1 MSVTVSVWESWALVQ
16 TLGQRSGKALQ
27 AVLAAR
33 PKPGRWHAGPAPE
46 EGDPPNEALTQAE
59 PMHQPCLPHPT
70 CHGQCLPR
78 APLLGSK
85 CPHPQPLSQHSR
97 PSPTLLAMKA
107 CGMLIPQCEAPRKE
121 GLCHHSGCMGPSDL
135 CHCEIWGWQLQCRP
149 EVQVLSSPVP
159 PPAPL
164 AGWQVL
170 EGGLGGMLALSCQ
183 EGHTQLLLT
192 RREGA
197 GLTQDGPEAAVA
209 VKIPGCRMSPS
220 ARDPGGRQS
229 NSFVLQDP
237 TWVSPGS
244 SPRCT

>member
-1 MSVTVSVWESWALVQ
+1 MLALHPKKE
-16 TLGQRSGKALQ
+16 TRLM
-27 AVLAAR
+27 R
-33 PKPGRWHAGPAPE
+33 PSPRPSHV
-46 EGDPPNEALTQAE
+46 
-59 PMHQPCLPHPT
+59 HQPCLPHPT

-85 CPHPQPLSQHSR
+85 CPHPQPLSQHWR

-107 CGMLIPQCEAPRKE
+107 CGVLIPQCEAPRKE

-135 CHCEIWGWQLQCRP
+135 CRCEIWGWQLQCRP
-149 EVQVLSSPVP
+149 EVQVLPSPVP
-159 PPAPL
+159 PPATL
-164 AGWQVL
+164 TDWQVL
-170 EGGLGGMLALSCQ
+170 EGELGGMLALSCQ

-220 ARDPGGRQS
+220 ARDPEGRQS
-229 NSFVLQDP
+229 DSFVLQGP